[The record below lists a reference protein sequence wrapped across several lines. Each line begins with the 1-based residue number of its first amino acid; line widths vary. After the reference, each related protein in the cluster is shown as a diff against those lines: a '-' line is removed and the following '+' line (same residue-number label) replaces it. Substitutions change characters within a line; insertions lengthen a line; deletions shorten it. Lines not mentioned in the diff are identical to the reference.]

1 MGWGLMRCRQELAA
15 LKADKDELHRVYL
28 AAEDE
33 AKENALEVQTLRAK
47 VLWWWWCGGGNG
59 VMW

>member
-1 MGWGLMRCRQELAA
+1 MRCRQELAA

-47 VLWWWWCGGGNG
+47 VVWW
-59 VMW
+59 